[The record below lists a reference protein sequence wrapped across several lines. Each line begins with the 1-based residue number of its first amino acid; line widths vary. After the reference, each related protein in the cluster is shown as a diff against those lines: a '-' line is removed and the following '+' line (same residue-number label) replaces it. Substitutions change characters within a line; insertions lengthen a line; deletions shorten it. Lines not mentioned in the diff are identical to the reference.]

1 MLSHIIIV
9 HFNLFFEGA
18 SKHIYLDLY
27 CSSFQKRDISSQKK
41 RLNIRTHCNSICHTD
56 ASSRS
61 EIERVTYTRFGT
73 KRERSAILNSK
84 YALHVTS
91 ALVSQK
97 ICCLQAHDGVFTRR
111 VQIHRRTYMH
121 VHICMQK
128 AGGASR
134 FPRVSLGVPP
144 KRRRPIEMQ
153 TSGILCVLSSSTLWS
168 ATYPAT
174 TSKTITIHA
183 LSNSNVRLTTMG
195 NRRISGYSFKN
206 YSYSPC
212 AFKQFEGN
220 LSMMFPHDIFC
231 EVYVNRISI
240 VRYPSDET
248 I

>member
-9 HFNLFFEGA
+9 HFKLFFEGA

-121 VHICMQK
+121 VHIYVCRK
-128 AGGASR
+128 REVHLGFHVHPSESRLRGDAPLKCRHRASFASFR
-134 FPRVSLGVPP
+134 LPP
-144 KRRRPIEMQ
+144 SGPPPTRPPLQRPSRYTLFRIRM
-153 TSGILCVLSSSTLWS
+153 CV
-168 ATYPAT
+168 
-174 TSKTITIHA
+174 
-183 LSNSNVRLTTMG
+183 
-195 NRRISGYSFKN
+195 
-206 YSYSPC
+206 
-212 AFKQFEGN
+212 
-220 LSMMFPHDIFC
+220 
-231 EVYVNRISI
+231 
-240 VRYPSDET
+240 
-248 I
+248 